1 MASENPFML
10 DLRDNSTKTIQIPDD
25 KLGAIKELSEL
36 TLEQLQ
42 EAGVS
47 IFPSPSSEKFEKY
60 CEEIKS
66 SVHFV

>member
-42 EAGVS
+42 
-47 IFPSPSSEKFEKY
+47 
-60 CEEIKS
+60 
-66 SVHFV
+66 